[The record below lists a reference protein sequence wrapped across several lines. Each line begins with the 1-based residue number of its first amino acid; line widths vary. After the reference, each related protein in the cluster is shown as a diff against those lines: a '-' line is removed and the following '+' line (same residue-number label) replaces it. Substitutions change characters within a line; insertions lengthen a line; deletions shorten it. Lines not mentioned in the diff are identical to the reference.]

1 MGSPGC
7 PLAYTGPSCSSHASS
22 SFSLPSLVFLLSLNP
37 TEGMEATEEDTG
49 AMEDT
54 EVMVATEDTM
64 AKDLPIL
71 SLQLNPQRNLQLN
84 LLLTRTM
91 EDMAM
96 EDMEDMEDTMEDT
109 VDTVVMVAMAMGVMA
124 KDPLSLLQQPLHLL
138 ILTTD
143 MVDTM
148 EATEAM
154 VVMAMGA
161 TMVKH
166 SCCENFGL
174 AWT

>member
-54 EVMVATEDTM
+54 EVTVATEDTM
-64 AKDLPIL
+64 AKD
-71 SLQLNPQRNLQLN
+71 
-84 LLLTRTM
+84 LLTRTM

-109 VDTVVMVAMAMGVMA
+109 VDTVVMVAMVMGVMA
-124 KDPLSLLQQPLHLL
+124 KDPLSLLQQPLLLL

-148 EATEAM
+148 EATGAM
-154 VVMAMGA
+154 VVMA
-161 TMVKH
+161 
-166 SCCENFGL
+166 
-174 AWT
+174 

>member
-1 MGSPGC
+1 MGSPEC
-7 PLAYTGPSCSSHASS
+7 PLAYTGPSCSSHAQS

-64 AKDLPIL
+64 AKDPLKLNP
-71 SLQLNPQRNLQLN
+71 QLNPLLN
-84 LLLTRTM
+84 LLLTHTM

-109 VDTVVMVAMAMGVMA
+109 VDTVVMAMGVMA
-124 KDPLSLLQQPLHLL
+124 KDPLSLLQQPLLLL

-148 EATEAM
+148 AGTGAM

-161 TMVKH
+161 TGVKY

>member
-1 MGSPGC
+1 MG
-7 PLAYTGPSCSSHASS
+7 
-22 SFSLPSLVFLLSLNP
+22 
-37 TEGMEATEEDTG
+37 EATEEDTG

-64 AKDLPIL
+64 AKDLLIL

-96 EDMEDMEDTMEDT
+96 EDTEDMEDTMEDT

>member
-64 AKDLPIL
+64 AKDPLKLNP
-71 SLQLNPQRNLQLN
+71 QLNPLLN
-84 LLLTRTM
+84 LLLTHTM

-96 EDMEDMEDTMEDT
+96 EAMEDM
-109 VDTVVMVAMAMGVMA
+109 VYG
-124 KDPLSLLQQPLHLL
+124 
-138 ILTTD
+138 
-143 MVDTM
+143 
-148 EATEAM
+148 
-154 VVMAMGA
+154 GYY
-161 TMVKH
+161 
-166 SCCENFGL
+166 GGYRGYGGYGGYGY
-174 AWT
+174 

>member
-1 MGSPGC
+1 MG
-7 PLAYTGPSCSSHASS
+7 
-22 SFSLPSLVFLLSLNP
+22 FSLPSLVFLLSLNP

-64 AKDLPIL
+64 AKDLLKLNP
-71 SLQLNPQRNLQLN
+71 QLNPLLN
-84 LLLTRTM
+84 LLLTHTM

-109 VDTVVMVAMAMGVMA
+109 VDTVVMDMGVMA
-124 KDPLSLLQQPLHLL
+124 KDPLSLLQQPLLLL

-148 EATEAM
+148 AATEAM
-154 VVMAMGA
+154 VVMAMDA
-161 TMVKH
+161 TGVKH

>member
-1 MGSPGC
+1 
-7 PLAYTGPSCSSHASS
+7 
-22 SFSLPSLVFLLSLNP
+22 
-37 TEGMEATEEDTG
+37 
-49 AMEDT
+49 MEDT

-64 AKDLPIL
+64 AKDLLKLNP
-71 SLQLNPQRNLQLN
+71 QLNPLLN
-84 LLLTRTM
+84 LLLTHTM

-109 VDTVVMVAMAMGVMA
+109 VDTVVMA
-124 KDPLSLLQQPLHLL
+124 KDPLSLLQQPLLLL

-148 EATEAM
+148 EATGAM

-161 TMVKH
+161 TGVKH
-166 SCCENFGL
+166 SWCENFGL

>member
-1 MGSPGC
+1 MGSPEC
-7 PLAYTGPSCSSHASS
+7 PLAYTGPSCSSHAQS

-37 TEGMEATEEDTG
+37 TAGMEATEEDTG

-64 AKDLPIL
+64 AKDLLKLNP
-71 SLQLNPQRNLQLN
+71 QLNPQLN
-84 LLLTRTM
+84 LLLTHTM

-109 VDTVVMVAMAMGVMA
+109 VVMVVMVMGVMA
-124 KDPLSLLQQPLHLL
+124 KDLLSLLQQPLLLL

-161 TMVKH
+161 TGVKH

>member
-1 MGSPGC
+1 MGSPEC
-7 PLAYTGPSCSSHASS
+7 PLAYTGPSCSSHAQS

-64 AKDLPIL
+64 AKDLLIL
-71 SLQLNPQRNLQLN
+71 NPQLNPLLN
-84 LLLTRTM
+84 LLLTHTM

-96 EDMEDMEDTMEDT
+96 EDMEAMEDT
-109 VDTVVMVAMAMGVMA
+109 VDTVVMDMGVMA
-124 KDPLSLLQQPLHLL
+124 KDPLSLLQQPLLLL

-161 TMVKH
+161 TGVKY
-166 SCCENFGL
+166 SYVVRILDLPGL
-174 AWT
+174 ELL

>member
-54 EVMVATEDTM
+54 V
-64 AKDLPIL
+64 AKDLLKLNP
-71 SLQLNPQRNLQLN
+71 QLNPLLN
-84 LLLTRTM
+84 LLLTHTM

-109 VDTVVMVAMAMGVMA
+109 VVMVVMAMGVMA
-124 KDPLSLLQQPLHLL
+124 KDPLSLLQQPLLLL

-161 TMVKH
+161 TGVKH
-166 SCCENFGL
+166 SRCENFGL

>member
-1 MGSPGC
+1 
-7 PLAYTGPSCSSHASS
+7 
-22 SFSLPSLVFLLSLNP
+22 
-37 TEGMEATEEDTG
+37 
-49 AMEDT
+49 
-54 EVMVATEDTM
+54 
-64 AKDLPIL
+64 
-71 SLQLNPQRNLQLN
+71 
-84 LLLTRTM
+84 
-91 EDMAM
+91 MAM
-96 EDMEDMEDTMEDT
+96 EDMEDTTEDT
-109 VDTVVMVAMAMGVMA
+109 VDTVGMGVMA
-124 KDPLSLLQQPLHLL
+124 KDPLSLLQQPLLLL

-161 TMVKH
+161 TGVKH

>member
-64 AKDLPIL
+64 AKDLLKLNP
-71 SLQLNPQRNLQLN
+71 QLNPLLN
-84 LLLTRTM
+84 HTM

-109 VDTVVMVAMAMGVMA
+109 VDTVVMDMGVMA
-124 KDPLSLLQQPLHLL
+124 KDPLSLLQQPLLLL

>member
-64 AKDLPIL
+64 AKE
-71 SLQLNPQRNLQLN
+71 QLN

-124 KDPLSLLQQPLHLL
+124 KDPLSLLQQPLLLL

-161 TMVKH
+161 TGVEH

>member
-7 PLAYTGPSCSSHASS
+7 PLAYTGPSCSSHAQS
-22 SFSLPSLVFLLSLNP
+22 SFSLPSLVFLLSLSP

-64 AKDLPIL
+64 AKDL
-71 SLQLNPQRNLQLN
+71 LN
-84 LLLTRTM
+84 LLLTHTM

-96 EDMEDMEDTMEDT
+96 EDMEDMVDTMEDT
-109 VDTVVMVAMAMGVMA
+109 VDTVAMAMGVMA
-124 KDPLSLLQQPLHLL
+124 KDPLSLLQQPLLLL

-148 EATEAM
+148 AATEAM

-161 TMVKH
+161 TGVKH
-166 SCCENFGL
+166 S
-174 AWT
+174 

>member
-1 MGSPGC
+1 
-7 PLAYTGPSCSSHASS
+7 
-22 SFSLPSLVFLLSLNP
+22 
-37 TEGMEATEEDTG
+37 
-49 AMEDT
+49 
-54 EVMVATEDTM
+54 
-64 AKDLPIL
+64 
-71 SLQLNPQRNLQLN
+71 
-84 LLLTRTM
+84 
-91 EDMAM
+91 MAM

-109 VDTVVMVAMAMGVMA
+109 VDTGVMA

>member
-7 PLAYTGPSCSSHASS
+7 PLAYTGPSCSSHAQS
-22 SFSLPSLVFLLSLNP
+22 SFSLPSLVFLLSLSP
-37 TEGMEATEEDTG
+37 TEGMEATEEDIG

-64 AKDLPIL
+64 AKDLLNL
-71 SLQLNPQRNLQLN
+71 SLQLQLN
-84 LLLTRTM
+84 LLLNHTT

-96 EDMEDMEDTMEDT
+96 EDMEDTTEDT
-109 VDTVVMVAMAMGVMA
+109 VDTVVMVVMAMGVMA
-124 KDPLSLLQQPLHLL
+124 KDPLSLLQQPLLLL

-148 EATEAM
+148 AGTEAM

-161 TMVKH
+161 TGVKH

>member
-1 MGSPGC
+1 MG
-7 PLAYTGPSCSSHASS
+7 
-22 SFSLPSLVFLLSLNP
+22 
-37 TEGMEATEEDTG
+37 EATEEDTG

-64 AKDLPIL
+64 AKDLLIL

-96 EDMEDMEDTMEDT
+96 EDTEDMEDTMEDT
-109 VDTVVMVAMAMGVMA
+109 VVTVAMAMGVMA
-124 KDPLSLLQQPLHLL
+124 KDPLSLLQQPLHQL

-143 MVDTM
+143 MVD
-148 EATEAM
+148 
-154 VVMAMGA
+154 
-161 TMVKH
+161 
-166 SCCENFGL
+166 
-174 AWT
+174 

>member
-22 SFSLPSLVFLLSLNP
+22 SFSLPTLVFLLSLNP

-54 EVMVATEDTM
+54 EVTM
-64 AKDLPIL
+64 AKDLLNL
-71 SLQLNPQRNLQLN
+71 SLQLNPQLN
-84 LLLTRTM
+84 LLLNHTM

-96 EDMEDMEDTMEDT
+96 EDMEDTTEDT
-109 VDTVVMVAMAMGVMA
+109 VDTVVMVVMDMGVMA
-124 KDPLSLLQQPLHLL
+124 KDPLSLLHQPLHLL

-161 TMVKH
+161 TGVKH

>member
-1 MGSPGC
+1 MGSPEC
-7 PLAYTGPSCSSHASS
+7 PLAYTGPSCSSHAQS

-64 AKDLPIL
+64 AKDLLKLNP
-71 SLQLNPQRNLQLN
+71 QLNP
-84 LLLTRTM
+84 LLTHTM

-109 VDTVVMVAMAMGVMA
+109 VVMVVMAMGVMA
-124 KDPLSLLQQPLHLL
+124 KDPLSLPQQPLLLL

-148 EATEAM
+148 AGTEAM

-161 TMVKH
+161 TGVKY

>member
-1 MGSPGC
+1 MG
-7 PLAYTGPSCSSHASS
+7 
-22 SFSLPSLVFLLSLNP
+22 
-37 TEGMEATEEDTG
+37 EDTG

-64 AKDLPIL
+64 AKDLLKLNP
-71 SLQLNPQRNLQLN
+71 QLNPLLN
-84 LLLTRTM
+84 LLLTHTM

-96 EDMEDMEDTMEDT
+96 EDT
-109 VDTVVMVAMAMGVMA
+109 VDMVVMDMGVMA
-124 KDPLSLLQQPLHLL
+124 KDPLSLLQQPLLLL
-138 ILTTD
+138 ILTMD

-148 EATEAM
+148 EGTGAM
-154 VVMAMGA
+154 VVMATGA
-161 TMVKH
+161 TGVKH

>member
-7 PLAYTGPSCSSHASS
+7 PLAYTGPSCSSHAQS

-64 AKDLPIL
+64 AKDLLKL
-71 SLQLNPQRNLQLN
+71 SLQLNPQLN

-96 EDMEDMEDTMEDT
+96 EAMEDMEDTTEDT
-109 VDTVVMVAMAMGVMA
+109 VDTLVMVVMAMGVMA
-124 KDPLSLLQQPLHLL
+124 KDPLSLLQQPLLLL

-148 EATEAM
+148 EGTEAM

-161 TMVKH
+161 TGVKH

>member
-1 MGSPGC
+1 
-7 PLAYTGPSCSSHASS
+7 
-22 SFSLPSLVFLLSLNP
+22 
-37 TEGMEATEEDTG
+37 
-49 AMEDT
+49 
-54 EVMVATEDTM
+54 MVATEDTM
-64 AKDLPIL
+64 AKDLLKLNP
-71 SLQLNPQRNLQLN
+71 QLNPLLN
-84 LLLTRTM
+84 LLL
-91 EDMAM
+91 EH
-96 EDMEDMEDTMEDT
+96 TMEDT
-109 VDTVVMVAMAMGVMA
+109 VDTVVMDMGVMA
-124 KDPLSLLQQPLHLL
+124 KDPLSLLQQPLLLL
-138 ILTTD
+138 ILTAD

>member
-1 MGSPGC
+1 
-7 PLAYTGPSCSSHASS
+7 
-22 SFSLPSLVFLLSLNP
+22 LPSLVFLLSLNP

-64 AKDLPIL
+64 AKDLLKLNP
-71 SLQLNPQRNLQLN
+71 QLNPQLNPLLN
-84 LLLTRTM
+84 LLLTHTM

-109 VDTVVMVAMAMGVMA
+109 VDTVVMDMGVMA
-124 KDPLSLLQQPLHLL
+124 KDPLSLLQQPLLLL

-166 SCCENFGL
+166 SCCENFGP